1 MNVYTI
7 GSLIKQERKKRK
19 ISQKKLV
26 AGLCSAQTLSMLEDD
41 MCETDAFL
49 MDMLLQRLGKSPD
62 KLECIVSG
70 EEYHRIKMRSLIE
83 QLIVRRKRKYADYLL
98 ERYHDSFKSTDTAQQ
113 MYYHRTR
120 AYLLMR
126 TVPEDTSQQQ
136 RNSDIQEAL
145 REIRLAVDM
154 TLPGVEGTPLS
165 EYLISTCEME
175 NLLAYGKLLNMTGSR
190 EKAQSI
196 ILQSF
201 DYIKAHF
208 ADAEELCKLLPKC
221 VWLFD
226 NVFSEQAD
234 NLRVIVLC
242 EEAVQ
247 VLREASVTY
256 FMLPVIEVLVRR
268 YGSIGAEKKAEYW
281 RRYQDILTGL
291 YEEYAPDMCRDS
303 LFFDAF
309 QREYYLDYE
318 IIRSERISQNIT
330 QEKLIYGVYSSP
342 ETLSRVE
349 TGKSSPGK
357 KNFDGLMDKL
367 KINKTRYNGYV
378 TLESF
383 EVLELNCELNT
394 AIGKNDFDLAK
405 RKLEM
410 LKSKLNMSLP
420 DNKRHVEQ
428 IENIIYSV
436 NNIKSPKCIIQ
447 ETFDRLELTYK
458 FNENKSY
465 RVPFYDELIMLN
477 IIAISL
483 KKMDEKEKAL
493 YIWKNILDKY
503 YNSRVDIRFH
513 RRTYSILFNNYIK
526 TFADFDFGSERIE
539 ARSKAVMLCNNDIKN
554 KISWGNAKML
564 ESVLTTTACA
574 MIDMD
579 IKKYSGEIDIRLTQA
594 QAVAELFLCG
604 KNAEIIKSIHDRTNK
619 RMHQ

>member
-120 AYLLMR
+120 AYLLLM
-126 TVPEDTSQQQ
+126 TVQEDTSQQQ

-165 EYLISTCEME
+165 EYLISTCEVE

-330 QEKLIYGVYSSP
+330 QEKLIDGVYSSP

-383 EVLELNCELNT
+383 EVLELNHEIDVAMTRHDYERASQIL
-394 AIGKNDFDLAK
+394 
-405 RKLEM
+405 
-410 LKSKLNMSLP
+410 SKLKMIIDIDS
-420 DNKRHVEQ
+420 NKSRVSW
-428 IENIIYSV
+428 IENTIAKAV
-436 NNIKSPKCIIQ
+436 GTKSFSDVYDDSIVLLQ
-447 ETFDRLELTYK
+447 STYGK
-458 FNENKSY
+458 MNY
-465 RVPFYDELIMLN
+465 RVPFRNEVELFNL
-477 IIAISL
+477 IAISAN
-483 KKMDEKEKAL
+483 KMGKYIEAVN
-493 YIWKNILDKY
+493 IWKYVLETYAHSHVSIVHHYRMYAFMLSNYVKTYADIEWEENLLQKRENAIKIVEKSIKFEIRCGKGSAIGIDFVTKACTLLEIDK
-503 YNSRVDIRFH
+503 
-513 RRTYSILFNNYIK
+513 
-526 TFADFDFGSERIE
+526 ERYE
-539 ARSKAVMLCNNDIKN
+539 A
-554 KISWGNAKML
+554 
-564 ESVLTTTACA
+564 
-574 MIDMD
+574 D
-579 IKKYSGEIDIRLTQA
+579 IKKYLRMGYD
-594 QAVAELFLCG
+594 VALLFLNN
-604 KNAEIIKSIHDRTNK
+604 KNPAQIKNFYKEIYNEEI
-619 RMHQ
+619 